1 MNTSNTLK
9 ANKIS
14 KELLK
19 GSLEILVLSI
29 VKAVP
34 LYGYLIAKELKGQ
47 SHEVFNLGEGTLYP
61 LLHKLEDAGWLES
74 WWKEAEGR
82 RRKYYALTPKGRKFL
97 ATKAAEW
104 QTFSQA
110 VKRVI

>member
-1 MNTSNTLK
+1 MNIPKNAK

-19 GSLEILVLSI
+19 GSLETLVLSV
-29 VKAVP
+29 VKDAP
-34 LYGYLIAKELKGQ
+34 LYGYLIAKQLKGQ
-47 SHEVFNLGEGTLYP
+47 SNEVFNLGEGTLYP

-74 WWKEAEGR
+74 WWREADGR
-82 RRKYYALTPKGRKFL
+82 RRKYYALTAKGRKFL
-97 ATKAAEW
+97 AAKAAEW
-104 QTFSQA
+104 QVFSQA